1 MRDDGLRSPAP
12 RPAIG
17 GQHPSRAFRPPHV
30 CQTAHVCQGIGCGT
44 HWQTRT
50 RLRHACQS
58 LPNPFRWQTWASW
71 HTWTKA
77 KVVPCRTLVHP
88 DKVFTLNKALIVRRV
103 GTVCRPHRVSS
114 GYWRR
119 FVSRSVAKSHEE
131 SAAVHTTRPSQK
143 GIETYRSLACPG
155 RTRSRGIGHLVP
167 RGGGYCDPLRCGCS
181 TTAVSRS
188 PKRRRR
194 ERRASSRSQSGAIM
208 VNQVSGLSM
217 SR

>member
-1 MRDDGLRSPAP
+1 MGSPSCHRGPTPVAGVPPSPCVPNCACVPRDSVW
-12 RPAIG
+12 
-17 GQHPSRAFRPPHV
+17 HPLADR
-30 CQTAHVCQGIGCGT
+30 GT
-44 HWQTRT
+44 SS
-50 RLRHACQS
+50 HACQS
-58 LPNPFRWQTWASW
+58 LPTPFRWQTWESW
-71 HTWTKA
+71 HTWT
-77 KVVPCRTLVHP
+77 KVVPCRTLVRP

-119 FVSRSVAKSHEE
+119 FVSRSVARSHEE

-167 RGGGYCDPLRCGCS
+167 RGGGHCDPLRCGCS
-181 TTAVSRS
+181 TTAASLS
-188 PKRRRR
+188 PKRSRR